1 MASYT
6 PPTERLRIEKLVYG
20 GDGLARSDGR
30 VVLTPFVLPGELV
43 DVLTQR
49 AKSDLLRGIL
59 AKVLEPS
66 ELRVAP
72 PCPYFGRCGG
82 CHYQHTPYENQLEQ
96 KRVILLEVLRRV
108 GNIELEHE
116 IAMLAGDP
124 WHYRNRAQLHAHD
137 GRVGFHAP
145 GTHEV
150 IPVDRCLISSPKLND
165 VIGRLARELP
175 HYPWFSTTIE
185 LFTNEVDVQV
195 NVMDRI
201 PASARS
207 LFEEL
212 GTSLPIEQGAFRVS
226 RNSFFQVNRFLI
238 EQLLDVA
245 IGQAEGE
252 SALDLYAGVGL
263 FAHRLAARFRTVTA
277 VETGSSAFRDLEFNT
292 KRAELAVTCVKQT
305 AEEYLAGLDT
315 TPGWIVA
322 DPPRAGLGKQATR
335 ELLRLKAPRLT
346 IVSCDPSTLARD
358 LRSLLDGGYRLA
370 STTLVDLFPQTYHL
384 ETVVQLTLV

>member
-1 MASYT
+1 MASNN

-20 GDGLARSDGR
+20 GDGLARSGGR

-66 ELRVAP
+66 ELRVDP

-82 CHYQHTPYENQLEQ
+82 CHYQHTLYENQLEL
-96 KRVILLEVLRRV
+96 KRVILLEVFRRV
-108 GNIELEHE
+108 GRIELEHE
-116 IAMLAGDP
+116 IGMLAGDP

-145 GTHEV
+145 GSHEV

-175 HYPWFSTTIE
+175 HYPKFSTTIE

-238 EQLLDVA
+238 ERLLDVA

-263 FAHRLAARFRTVTA
+263 FAHRLAARFRAVTA

-292 KRAELAVTCVKQT
+292 KRAGLAVTCVKQT
-305 AEEYLAGLDT
+305 AEEYLAGLET
-315 TPGWIVA
+315 TPDWIVA

-335 ELLRLKAPRLT
+335 ELLRLRAPRLT

-358 LRSLLDGGYRLA
+358 LRSFLDGGYRLA